1 MSEWPSF
8 VLLFRPP
15 IFEHEAVDE
24 RNVVEE
30 VENVKVEL
38 VLEGKFVPKAPT
50 VASPWVL
57 SPSNVAVAAAIVV
70 DILGVAVDVVV
81 AAGKQDEEGDKTI
94 MASKLLSSQLLP
106 SSCIAVLAPMVSSPG
121 MPLPTAPPK
130 PSFRAPPQLKDR
142 AGLPAWSLPGAGDDP
157 VAHTNVASLG

>member
-1 MSEWPSF
+1 MQEWPSF

-30 VENVKVEL
+30 VENIRVEL

-57 SPSNVAVAAAIVV
+57 PPNNVAVAAIVV
-70 DILGVAVDVVV
+70 VDALVVVVDVVDAV
-81 AAGKQDEEGDKTI
+81 DSQDEEGVEAD
-94 MASKLLSSQLLP
+94 MASMLSSQLSP
-106 SSCIAVLAPMVSSPG
+106 MSCSAV
-121 MPLPTAPPK
+121 
-130 PSFRAPPQLKDR
+130 
-142 AGLPAWSLPGAGDDP
+142 
-157 VAHTNVASLG
+157 

>member
-1 MSEWPSF
+1 MSEWPPSVF
-8 VLLFRPP
+8 SLRPP
-15 IFEHEAVDE
+15 NFELEAVDGLTA
-24 RNVVEE
+24 NEE
-30 VENVKVEL
+30 VEDLRFEL
-38 VLEGKFVPKAPT
+38 VLEGTVAPRAPT

-94 MASKLLSSQLLP
+94 MASKLLSSQLVP

-121 MPLPTAPPK
+121 MPLPTAPSK
-130 PSFRAPPQLKDR
+130 PPFRAPPQLQD
-142 AGLPAWSLPGAGDDP
+142 
-157 VAHTNVASLG
+157 